1 MQITFSKYSHRNWIF
16 VIAFLLGTICLHSL
30 NAQIHFINKN
40 PFPNKCFIE
49 NKGQWQDPT
58 LEPAFVLWTGNN
70 NIFLSKKGFSLR
82 WVSIENS
89 NHPEEKKEF
98 LDAFE
103 RDNKFE
109 YDEAEKRFQLQ
120 FDTMEMQLVNAN
132 PNPIIEAFYPS
143 KHYYTFGPEKW
154 NSRGY
159 QKVIYRNI
167 YPNIDFIIEIS
178 KNSNALIK
186 YSFVLNPGANSN
198 DIKIKYNKQTFVKP
212 HSVKIDLNNY
222 WISDFGLKAH
232 TINGINIPCSFRS
245 FENEIRFKIPQLK
258 NKDTIVI
265 DPFLTKITKFKSIG
279 GSFYKDYGN
288 LIVHEDFDNDN
299 NIYILSV
306 GKVYPQIAKYDIKG
320 NLIWIFSGQ
329 LPSINWYSSQFRPYD
344 PSPGCFL
351 IDRYKSKIYV
361 ATGSDFSGNG
371 ARIVRLNLK
380 GNYDSFIGK
389 SNRFR
394 TEIWDLSLFCKDTSI
409 IASGGSIFNTDS
421 YYSISQYDTSSSP
434 KSYNISHYYEFNQHD
449 IARSIVDEYGYIY
462 SILNFEKRHTII
474 DSLNINTPPKITDTP
489 KVYLVKPIKDLK
501 NNYFKTDITKYSGLR
516 EGQGN
521 YPNISKF
528 ESVSNRNNC
537 LAVNTK
543 YIFVYDGKRY
553 IALDKITGKIL
564 AVDSIKYHTGLPHLR
579 YTIGQEGIAVD
590 NCNNIYLGGDSTNV
604 HILHFD
610 GSKFHYDTCVKFIQ
624 NTSSNTMDVRLN
636 ENTNTLFVSGDSFVA
651 AASFNLKCRYKPFE
665 VATKT
670 IPFCQGNYLASVT
683 AGDSNQ
689 TYTFKWVK
697 KSYKKDSTL
706 RVINKKFKTTDTL
719 FKPNIHDTIE
729 LLVAQN
735 YDCNGNYQKALFIA
749 NLNDTTPVND
759 TLCAGQV
766 FQIRNRK
773 FYKDTAFTD
782 HLTNRKTCDSTVKYK
797 LVFLPVK
804 KDSLHYK
811 VCLGD
816 TLKFGLKTVTTD
828 VQFSDTFAQFNGCD
842 SIVWRFVK
850 YSGSKKSQIAHI
862 CRGSQFLVGKFKHQ
876 KPGSYSDTLT
886 NYLGCDS
893 IIHTQLFVHND
904 TTYPIAYSLC
914 KGDTI
919 VFSGKTYTKTSV
931 HIDSLH
937 TFWGCDSV
945 ITRNIVFY
953 NPAKTQL
960 KYTLCKGQT
969 FNFKGNKIKAPA
981 SFSDTLLTFQGC
993 DSVVNILLNRSLLS
1007 GNFSI
1012 DSTFA
1017 PNIKFAQSSNNSIKF
1032 VWNFGDGNSNTTE
1045 KSTQHTYNNTE
1056 DKEIEVCLS
1065 VEDSMGCKDTVCQK
1079 INIYKLAYF
1088 LFNVFTPNNDGK
1100 NDNLYIGHKGGNF
1113 LYDILIYNRWGAL
1126 VFEKS
1131 QESIQNINNFWNG
1144 KIMNTGADCPAGS
1157 YFVIY
1162 RFYLNGPQNSPTT
1175 VNGSITLIRD

>member
-1 MQITFSKYSHRNWIF
+1 MR
-16 VIAFLLGTICLHSL
+16 IAFPKYFYTFWTGFLVCILGLFCQNL
-30 NAQIHFINKN
+30 NAQTHFVNKN

-70 NIFLSKKGFSLR
+70 NVFLSRKGFSLR

-89 NHPEEKKEF
+89 NHPEEKKGI
-98 LDAFE
+98 LDALE

-109 YDEAEKRFQLQ
+109 YDEEEKRFQLQ

-143 KHYYTFGPEKW
+143 KHYYTYGPEKW

-186 YSFVLNPGANSN
+186 YSFVLNSGANSN

-232 TINGINIPCSFRS
+232 TINGINIPCSFKS
-245 FENEIRFKIPQLK
+245 IENVIGFNIPQSK
-258 NKDTIVI
+258 IKDTIVI
-265 DPFLTKITKFKSIG
+265 DPFLTKITKFKSIA

-299 NIYILSV
+299 NVYVLSV
-306 GKVYPQIAKYDIKG
+306 GKVYPQIAKYDLKG

-329 LPSINWYSSQFRPYD
+329 LPAINWYSSQFRPYD

-351 IDRYKSKIYV
+351 IDKNKSKIFV
-361 ATGSDFSGNG
+361 ATGAEHTGYG
-371 ARIVRLNLK
+371 ARIVRLNLN

-389 SNRFR
+389 SERFR
-394 TEIWDLSLFCKDTSI
+394 TEIWDLSLYCKDTSI
-409 IASGGSIFNTDS
+409 IASGGGIYHTDS
-421 YYSISQYDTSSSP
+421 YYSISQNDSSSSP
-434 KSYNISHYYEFNQHD
+434 KFYNISHNYISNSHD
-449 IARSIVDEYGYIY
+449 VARSIVDENGYLY
-462 SILNFEKRHTII
+462 TILNYIEKEIVL
-474 DSLNINTPPKITDTP
+474 DSLNLKPPKTIGTT
-489 KVYLVKPIKDLK
+489 KVYLIKPLKDLK
-501 NNYFKTDITKYSGLR
+501 TNYFKTDLTKYSGLS
-516 EGQGN
+516 EAGN
-521 YPNISKF
+521 YPNISKW
-528 ESVSNRNNC
+528 EGITTRNNC
-537 LAVNTK
+537 LAVNGK
-543 YIFVYDGKRY
+543 YVFVYDGKRY

-564 AVDSIKYHTGLPHLR
+564 AVDSIKYHTGLAHLR
-579 YTIGQEGIAVD
+579 NTIGQEGIAVD
-590 NCNNIYLGGDSTNV
+590 NCNNVYIGGDSTNV

-749 NLNDTTPVND
+749 NLNDTTLVND

-782 HLTNRKTCDSTVKYK
+782 HLTNRKTCDSTVTYK
-797 LVFLPVK
+797 LVFLPIK
-804 KDSLHYK
+804 KDSLHYQA
-811 VCLGD
+811 CLGD

-876 KPGSYSDTLT
+876 KPGSYSDTLM

-893 IIHTQLFVHND
+893 IINTQLFVHSD
-904 TTYPIAYSLC
+904 TNYQKNYKLC
-914 KGDTI
+914 LGDTI
-919 VFSGKTYTKTSV
+919 VFPGKTYTKTSV
-931 HIDSLH
+931 HIDSFL

-945 ITRNIVFY
+945 ITRNIVFHL
-953 NPAKTQL
+953 PDTTRLQF
-960 KYTLCKGQT
+960 TLCKDQKFIYQG
-969 FNFKGNKIKAPA
+969 IPYSAPRTLA
-981 SFSDTLLTFQGC
+981 DTLQNKWGC
-993 DSVVNILLNRSLLS
+993 DSILVIQLKKSPLKAS
-1007 GNFSI
+1007 FSI
-1012 DSTFA
+1012 DSTFS
-1017 PNIKFAQSSNNSIKF
+1017 PVFTFKQNNKTPFKFI
-1032 VWNFGDGNSNTTE
+1032 WHLGDGNTNSLD
-1045 KSTQHTYNNTE
+1045 STVEHKYDNSS

-1065 VEDSMGCKDTVCQK
+1065 VEDSMGCKDTVCQN

-1131 QESIQNINNFWNG
+1131 QESIQNTNNFWNG

-1162 RFYLNGPQNSPTT
+1162 RFYLNGSTKVPQEIK
-1175 VNGSITLIRD
+1175 GSVTLIRD

>member
-1 MQITFSKYSHRNWIF
+1 MRITFSKYGHRIWTF
-16 VIAFLLGTICLHSL
+16 VIAFLLGTMCIHSL
-30 NAQIHFINKN
+30 NAQTHFINKN

-70 NIFLSKKGFSLR
+70 NIFVSKKGFTLR
-82 WVSIENS
+82 WVSIEKGNPS
-89 NHPEEKKEF
+89 EEKKEF
-98 LDAFE
+98 FDAFE
-103 RDNKFE
+103 KENHYEEGEER
-109 YDEAEKRFQLQ
+109 EKRTQLQ
-120 FDTMEMQLVNAN
+120 FDTLEMQLLNAN

-143 KHYYTFGPEKW
+143 KHYYTYGPEKW

-159 QKVIYRNI
+159 QKIIYRNI

-178 KNSNALIK
+178 KDAKALLK
-186 YSFVLNPGANSN
+186 YSFVLNPGANAK
-198 DIKIKYNKQTFVKP
+198 DIKIKYNKQIFVKP
-212 HSVKIDLNNY
+212 HSVKIDINNY
-222 WISDFGLKAH
+222 WISDFGLKAY
-232 TINGINIPCSFRS
+232 TAKGKNIPCSFKS
-245 FENEIRFKIPQLK
+245 EENVIGFDIPQSQ
-258 NKDTIVI
+258 NNETIII
-265 DPFLTKITKFKSIG
+265 DPYLVKVDKLLKTSLSQSTDLS
-279 GSFYKDYGN
+279 N
-288 LIVHEDFDNDN
+288 IVLHSDFDNN
-299 NIYILSV
+299 NNVYLLSACLL
-306 GKVYPQIAKYDIKG
+306 YPQIAKYDTKG
-320 NLIWIFSGQ
+320 KLIWIFSGQ
-329 LPSINWYSSQFRPYD
+329 LPSINWYSSLINSPY
-344 PSPGCFL
+344 PGAFTL
-351 IDRYKSKIYV
+351 DKNKSKIYIG
-361 ATGSDFSGNG
+361 TGVDVSVNG
-371 ARIVRLNLK
+371 ARIVRLDLN
-380 GNYDSFIGK
+380 GNYDGYFGK
-389 SNRFR
+389 SDRQH
-394 TEIWDLSLFCKDTSI
+394 TEVWDINIFCSDTTI
-409 IASGGSIFNTDS
+409 LASGGGMFTSDNL
-421 YYSISQYDTSSSP
+421 YKISQKSDTIQP
-434 KSYNISHYYEFNQHD
+434 IFINITRDSNNSKCQD
-449 IARSIVDEYGYIY
+449 VTRTIVDENGDIY
-462 SILNFEKRHTII
+462 SI
-474 DSLNINTPPKITDTP
+474 INYREVHSPIGKTPYTLD
-489 KVYLVKPIKDLK
+489 KVYLIKPKKDFSK
-501 NNYFKTDITKYSGLR
+501 NYYKVD
-516 EGQGN
+516 
-521 YPNISKF
+521 ISKYTNFF
-528 ESVSNRNNC
+528 ETTNFPTVLKWLLVSNRNNC

-543 YIFVYDGKRY
+543 YVFVYDGKRY
-553 IALDKITGKIL
+553 IALDKFTGSIL
-564 AVDSIKYHTGLPHLR
+564 AVDSIKYHTGLR
-579 YTIGQEGIAVD
+579 NTIGQEGIAVD

-651 AASFNLKCRYKPFE
+651 AASFNLKCSYKPFE

-749 NLNDTTPVND
+749 NLNDTTIVND
-759 TLCAGQV
+759 TLCAGLV

-804 KDSLHYK
+804 KDSFHYK
-811 VCLGD
+811 ACLGD
-816 TLKFGLKTVTTD
+816 TLKFGLKTVTND

-862 CRGSQFLVGKFKHQ
+862 CRGSQFTVGKFKHQ
-876 KPGSYSDTLT
+876 NPGSYSDTLT

-919 VFSGKTYTKTSV
+919 VFSGKTYTKTSL

-945 ITRNIVFY
+945 ITRNIVFHL
-953 NPAKTQL
+953 PDTTRLQF
-960 KYTLCKGQT
+960 TLCKDQ
-969 FNFKGNKIKAPA
+969 NFIYQGIPYAAPRTLA
-981 SFSDTLLTFQGC
+981 DTLQNKWGC
-993 DSVVNILLNRSLLS
+993 DSILVIQLKKSPLKAS
-1007 GNFSI
+1007 FSI
-1012 DSTFA
+1012 DSTLSPVFTFKQNTKT
-1017 PNIKFAQSSNNSIKF
+1017 PFKFI
-1032 VWNFGDGNSNTTE
+1032 WHLGDGNTNSQD
-1045 KSTQHTYNNTE
+1045 STIEHKYDNSS

-1065 VEDSMGCKDTVCQK
+1065 VEDSMGCKDTVCQS

-1131 QESIQNINNFWNG
+1131 QESIQNTSNFWNG

-1162 RFYLNGPQNSPTT
+1162 RFYLNGSNNSPQEIK
-1175 VNGSITLIRD
+1175 GSVTLIRD

>member
-1 MQITFSKYSHRNWIF
+1 MQITFSKYCRRIWTF
-16 VIAFLLGTICLHSL
+16 VIVFLLGIICIHSL
-30 NAQIHFINKN
+30 NAQTHFVNKN

-70 NIFLSKKGFSLR
+70 NIFLSKKGFILR
-82 WVSIENS
+82 WVSVEKAN
-89 NHPEEKKEF
+89 PLEEKKEF
-98 LDAFE
+98 FDAFDKE
-103 RDNKFE
+103 NHLEEGEEK
-109 YDEAEKRFQLQ
+109 EKRIQLQ
-120 FDTMEMQLVNAN
+120 FDTLEMHLVNAN

-143 KHYYTFGPEKW
+143 KHYYTYGPEKW

-178 KNSNALIK
+178 NNSNALIK

-245 FENEIRFKIPQLK
+245 FENEIRFNIPQLK
-258 NKDTIVI
+258 IKDTIVI
-265 DPFLTKITKFKSIG
+265 DPFLSKITKFKSIA

-299 NIYILSV
+299 NVYILSV

-329 LPSINWYSSQFRPYD
+329 LPAINWYSSQFRPYD

-351 IDRYKSKIYV
+351 IDKNKSKIFV
-361 ATGSDFSGNG
+361 ATGAEHTGYG
-371 ARIVRLNLK
+371 ARIVRLNLN

-389 SNRFR
+389 SERFR
-394 TEIWDLSLFCKDTSI
+394 TEIWDLSLYCKDTSI
-409 IASGGSIFNTDS
+409 IASGGGIYHTDS
-421 YYSISQYDTSSSP
+421 YYSISQNDSSSSP
-434 KSYNISHYYEFNQHD
+434 KFYNISHNYISNSHD
-449 IARSIVDEYGYIY
+449 VARSIVDENGYLY
-462 SILNFEKRHTII
+462 TILNYIEKEII
-474 DSLNINTPPKITDTP
+474 LDSLNLKPPKTIGTT
-489 KVYLVKPIKDLK
+489 KVYLIKPLKDLK
-501 NNYFKTDITKYSGLR
+501 TNYYKTDLTKYSGLS
-516 EGQGN
+516 EAGN
-521 YPNISKF
+521 YPNISKW
-528 ESVSNRNNC
+528 EGITTRNNC
-537 LAVNTK
+537 LAVNGK
-543 YIFVYDGKRY
+543 YVFVYDGKRY
-553 IALDKITGKIL
+553 LALDKITGKIL
-564 AVDSIKYHTGLPHLR
+564 AVDSIKYHTGLSHLR

-590 NCNNIYLGGDSTNV
+590 NCNNVYLGGDSTNV

-651 AASFNLKCRYKPFE
+651 ATSFNLKCRYKPFE

-697 KSYKKDSTL
+697 KSYKKDSIL
-706 RVINKKFKTTDTL
+706 RVINKKFKSTDTL

-749 NLNDTTPVND
+749 NLNDTTLVKD
-759 TLCAGQV
+759 TLCAGQF

-782 HLTNRKTCDSTVKYK
+782 HLTNRILCDSTVKYK
-797 LVFLPVK
+797 LVFLPIK
-804 KDSLHYK
+804 KDSIKYLAC
-811 VCLGD
+811 VGD
-816 TLKFGLKTVTTD
+816 TLRFGNKIVTKNSS
-828 VQFSDTFAQFNGCD
+828 FNDTLSQRNGCD
-842 SIVWRFVK
+842 SILFRNIV
-850 YSGSKKSQIAHI
+850 YSGSEIQQTRHLCKGDTIKI
-862 CRGSQFLVGKFKHQ
+862 GKFRHFTSNK
-876 KPGSYSDTLT
+876 YSDTLS

-893 IIHTQLFVHND
+893 IINTQLFVHSD
-904 TTYPIAYSLC
+904 TNYQKNYKLC
-914 KGDTI
+914 LGDTI
-919 VFSGKTYTKTSV
+919 IFSGKTYTKTSV
-931 HIDSLH
+931 HIDSFH

-953 NPAKTQL
+953 NPSKTQL

-969 FNFKGNKIKAPA
+969 FNFKGTQIKAPA
-981 SFSDTLLTFQGC
+981 NFTDTLITYHGC
-993 DSVVNILLNRSLLS
+993 DSVVTILLNPSLLTA
-1007 GNFSI
+1007 NFSI
-1012 DSTFA
+1012 DSTLSPSITFA
-1017 PNIKFAQSSNNSIKF
+1017 HNSNNAIKFI
-1032 VWNFGDGNSNTTE
+1032 WNFGDGNSNTTD

-1065 VEDSMGCKDTVCQK
+1065 LEDSMGCKDTVCQK
-1079 INIYKLAYF
+1079 INIYKLTYF

-1100 NDNLYIGHKGGNF
+1100 NDNLYIGHKGGTF

-1126 VFEKS
+1126 VFEKN
-1131 QESIQNINNFWNG
+1131 QESIQNTNNFWNG

-1162 RFYLNGPQNSPTT
+1162 RFYLNDSNKSPQEIK
-1175 VNGSITLIRD
+1175 GSVTLIRD